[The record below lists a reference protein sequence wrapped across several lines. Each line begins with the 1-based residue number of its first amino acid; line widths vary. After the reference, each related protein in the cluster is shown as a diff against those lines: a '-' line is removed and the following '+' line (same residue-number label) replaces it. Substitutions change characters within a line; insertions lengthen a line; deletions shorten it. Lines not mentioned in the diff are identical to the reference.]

1 MAVPGWALLDF
12 CSILGEIGKA
22 SHVPAIG
29 QRASI
34 RHVQLLFQLSSYDQF
49 EEDIHQRINQGCEI
63 VSISKK
69 SSMLPPIL
77 QALTSVIK
85 SPTYNSWQLARE
97 VINGIT
103 GLNSQVK
110 SYASQKDI
118 KLTIFFAQN
127 KNFQKFAI
135 HAKSIHPLICRLL
148 ESDCPLEIRQILS
161 KYFLRTGTLAGFN
174 PE

>member
-63 VSISKK
+63 VSLHIEKIFCSHKLGHKLTHNESQPQNLGFNFCNKK
-69 SSMLPPIL
+69 SNIQFM
-77 QALTSVIK
+77 A
-85 SPTYNSWQLARE
+85 A
-97 VINGIT
+97 
-103 GLNSQVK
+103 
-110 SYASQKDI
+110 
-118 KLTIFFAQN
+118 
-127 KNFQKFAI
+127 
-135 HAKSIHPLICRLL
+135 
-148 ESDCPLEIRQILS
+148 CPRS
-161 KYFLRTGTLAGFN
+161 H
-174 PE
+174 

>member
-1 MAVPGWALLDF
+1 
-12 CSILGEIGKA
+12 LGEIGKA

-63 VSISKK
+63 
-69 SSMLPPIL
+69 
-77 QALTSVIK
+77 ALTSVIK

-118 KLTIFFAQN
+118 KIDDFLLKIKFSEICNPCKINSSVDLPFA
-127 KNFQKFAI
+127 
-135 HAKSIHPLICRLL
+135 
-148 ESDCPLEIRQILS
+148 
-161 KYFLRTGTLAGFN
+161 
-174 PE
+174 